1 MPTSRCVLTLAAV
14 FCGLAAPY
22 PSGAEG
28 PPAKLTSADIATVQ
42 IRLNSGGVDLG
53 FSSDLPGDDPR
64 VRALVEVIRD
74 RAEPAHD
81 HKCGNRGSIRFQMR
95 DGRRLALG
103 LLPGHTAG
111 FYELRF
117 YEGDEFVAIYR
128 IDRAA
133 FLAALGDLGVP
144 LDDRAFAD

>member
-1 MPTSRCVLTLAAV
+1 MIIGGVAAH
-14 FCGLAAPY
+14 A
-22 PSGAEG
+22 
-28 PPAKLTSADIATVQ
+28 ATVAEEPHADLIPERVASIQ
-42 IRLNSGGVDLG
+42 IVLNAGGVGLG
-53 FSSDLPGDDPR
+53 YVSELPGDDAG

-95 DGRRLALG
+95 TGTQLALG
-103 LLPGHTAG
+103 LLPGHAMG

-117 YEGDEFVAIYR
+117 YRGDEFVAIYR

-133 FLAALGDLGVP
+133 FFAALGDLGVP